1 MKFITKNYLFCLL
14 SIFTILA
21 HQLIFQNFFP
31 NDKSYLGHDY
41 NLVLPNLIFGKIWF
55 NNNFLSIPWFSPS
68 FCCGSPFFADPLNM
82 YYSFQQLLFI
92 LFSPLIA
99 LKLTFLFFS
108 LIAFFGVFF
117 LMHKSFKLNI
127 YIALISAALFL
138 FNGFFNYRTII
149 GHFAYLGYIFIPIY
163 CHVLIQSFKNKK
175 YTQKSFFYLLISS
188 ILFANFIHSGS
199 GSLIVVIALSIIFI
213 ILIYSYLNEDLKV
226 IYYLILSLAIGLI
239 ISSSKINA
247 SFAFLDNFPREY
259 PPLVFDNLYELL
271 SNTFKSLFFY
281 PDITKF
287 NSVIINNVTKKLQ
300 VHEIE
305 FGVSILP
312 LIIFTIFIINLR
324 KIKINNLTFTKI
336 ISLFFMLTIIIFI
349 TSMNVS
355 NNEIGSFFKKMPIIK
370 STWVN
375 YRLTAIYILP
385 IIIISCLLLNK
396 INLKENN
403 IKIFT
408 FFCLIL
414 ILFQN
419 YNYKKNFYHNQ
430 KYNPANLEKFYN
442 DKKRNENLSIQEI
455 ILVLDK
461 NKKPIITRQRND
473 WFIYKSS
480 PLLCYNP
487 IFGYN
492 LENLP
497 TKKLTFNNILK
508 INDNLFN
515 YTGNPKAINKNEINF
530 FNPSCFVFPN
540 ENNCSP
546 GDLFKKNQIKE
557 LENFLNYKNFN
568 FKLSKSQKIFNYL
581 SVITLFLS
589 IFYIIYYL
597 IRKLVLNK
605 MIR

>member
-1 MKFITKNYLFCLL
+1 
-14 SIFTILA
+14 
-21 HQLIFQNFFP
+21 
-31 NDKSYLGHDY
+31 
-41 NLVLPNLIFGKIWF
+41 
-55 NNNFLSIPWFSPS
+55 
-68 FCCGSPFFADPLNM
+68 
-82 YYSFQQLLFI
+82 
-92 LFSPLIA
+92 
-99 LKLTFLFFS
+99 
-108 LIAFFGVFF
+108 
-117 LMHKSFKLNI
+117 
-127 YIALISAALFL
+127 
-138 FNGFFNYRTII
+138 
-149 GHFAYLGYIFIPIY
+149 
-163 CHVLIQSFKNKK
+163 
-175 YTQKSFFYLLISS
+175 
-188 ILFANFIHSGS
+188 
-199 GSLIVVIALSIIFI
+199 
-213 ILIYSYLNEDLKV
+213 
-226 IYYLILSLAIGLI
+226 
-239 ISSSKINA
+239 
-247 SFAFLDNFPREY
+247 
-259 PPLVFDNLYELL
+259 
-271 SNTFKSLFFY
+271 
-281 PDITKF
+281 
-287 NSVIINNVTKKLQ
+287 
-300 VHEIE
+300 
-305 FGVSILP
+305 
-312 LIIFTIFIINLR
+312 
-324 KIKINNLTFTKI
+324 
-336 ISLFFMLTIIIFI
+336 MLTIIIFI

-385 IIIISCLLLNK
+385 IIITSCLLLNK

-403 IKIFT
+403 IIIFT

-546 GDLFKKNQIKE
+546 GDLFKQNQIKQ